1 MSNQKNQVTES
12 GEFKKEISVFGGV
25 SIVAGIMIGS
35 GIFYLGSYVL
45 QRANYDTGVAL
56 LCWLV
61 GGIVS
66 LLGALCFSE
75 LGSSRPKAG
84 GLTVYLNEV
93 YHPIVGYMYGF
104 SQWLIASPGSI
115 SAVAIAI
122 PTALIEFFPGM
133 GDMHVK
139 SIAIILIILFTLY
152 NILGVKEAAVMAN
165 VTLVAKIIPM
175 AIILIGAIIIGNQMP
190 DLSPMPVDE
199 SGESVSFTSGVGI
212 VAFATLSSLWAYE
225 GWSNVA
231 NLGEEM
237 KNPQKNL
244 PKMLIIGVGFVTVFY
259 ILFNFAI
266 YRVIPI
272 DEAKSMIEAD
282 NVYLGTEVARRLFGS
297 FGSILVVAAM
307 LIAMLG
313 SLNGQVLA
321 YARIGYAMAHEGHF
335 FRNQGKLSK
344 KGVPAIA
351 LITQGVISIILV
363 LFRSLDQL
371 TTLVVFLGAIGSL
384 LGVFG
389 VLVNRYRFPELEKPY
404 KVPGGIVTVIIA
416 TLCFVGLL
424 VSNFLDDPL
433 MSIFGL
439 VIVPAI
445 GAVIY
450 IYYDRANKK
459 ASEKANA

>member
-152 NILGVKEAAVMAN
+152 NILGVKEAAIMAN

-459 ASEKANA
+459 AGEKA